1 MEPEKITITF
11 TVKEGLI
18 TSCPN
23 KERFLEDVTE
33 MIDKFALEREVELI
47 GSGYNLLTNER
58 DFHYE
63 AKVM

>member
-11 TVKEGLI
+11 TVKECLI
-18 TSCPN
+18 TYCPD
-23 KERFLEDVTE
+23 KEKFLDEVTKMLE
-33 MIDKFALEREVELI
+33 AFVLEREVELI